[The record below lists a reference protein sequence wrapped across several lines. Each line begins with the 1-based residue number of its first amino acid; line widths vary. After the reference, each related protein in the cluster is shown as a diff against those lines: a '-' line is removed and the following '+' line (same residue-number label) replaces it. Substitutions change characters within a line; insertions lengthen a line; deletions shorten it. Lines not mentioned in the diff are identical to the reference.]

1 MNTSPQQADAPIR
14 LADYRPPAWRVEHV
28 ELTFDLGIDETLVSA
43 RLHLR
48 RDRDEP
54 LRLDG
59 EELELLEVALDGRT
73 LAPSEYAL
81 DACSLTVP
89 AASDGC
95 VLETKVR
102 LAPARNTAL
111 SGLYLSGSR
120 EAGFLLTQC
129 EAQGFR
135 RITFFPDRPDVL
147 AKYTVTLC
155 AGRARF
161 PVLLAGGDPE
171 GTGDLPDGRH
181 WARFVD
187 PYPKPSYLFAL
198 VAGHLEKIERAY
210 RTSDGRDVSLR
221 IFAEADAIHGC
232 AYAMDALERAM
243 RWDER
248 VYGRNYDLALFNVVA
263 THDFNMGAMENK
275 GLNVFNAKYLLADP
289 GTTTD
294 DEYRHIEAV
303 IAHEYFHNW
312 SGNRVT
318 CRDWFQLSLKEGFT
332 VFREQQFCGD
342 MQSAALQRI
351 DEVATLRRVQFPE
364 DAGPLAHPVRPAEY
378 TAIDNFYTPTV
389 YEKGAELIRMIA
401 GRLGAERFR
410 RGTDLY
416 FARHDGQAATIE
428 DLLAALGEANA
439 LDLSPYLA
447 WYAQAG
453 TPQLSASGDYDPVAR
468 TYTLALTQHT
478 APTPGQPE
486 KIPLPIPVRV
496 ALFAPDGKRIPMR
509 LHDEPG
515 RVHQECVLELMQR
528 EQRFV
533 FVQVDNRPVPS
544 LLRGFSA
551 PVQLRYACAPRE
563 LALLLRH
570 ESEGYDR
577 WNAGQQ
583 LAAAAYDALHAGA
596 QDRSSLD
603 AWCVALAELFDA
615 DPAQLDPA
623 LLAELLAPPS
633 PIELGARHEPL
644 DPERVHLAREALENM
659 LATRLGERLQ
669 VRYRTLHQLETGALD
684 ALAQARRRLKG
695 RVLALLL
702 RADPRP
708 GAALAVAQYGHAQ
721 SMTDRLSAMT
731 ALVRVGARQAEDV
744 LREFRARYDGKP
756 LVLDKWFALQAQ
768 APARETLARVKALV
782 SDPVFSLHNPNRVQA
797 LLGAFARGNPVGFHR
812 PDGEGY
818 RYVADK
824 VVEIDALNPQNGA
837 RLAKAFESWHK
848 LEPRRRSIALATLQ
862 DMNARPGLS
871 RDLSDI
877 LGRMLA
883 ADGN

>member
-1 MNTSPQQADAPIR
+1 MNASPLQAEAPVR
-14 LADYRPPAWRVEHV
+14 LADYRPPAWRVRHV
-28 ELTFDLGIDETLVSA
+28 ELTFDLGIDETLVGA

-48 RDRDEP
+48 RERDEP

-59 EELELLEVALDGRT
+59 EGLQLLEIALDGR
-73 LAPSEYAL
+73 
-81 DACSLTVP
+81 SLT
-89 AASDGC
+89 ASDYTLDGC
-95 VLETKVR
+95 GLTLPGAREDSVLETKVR
-102 LAPARNTAL
+102 IAPAGNTEL

-120 EAGFLLTQC
+120 DSGFLLTQC

-147 AKYTVTLC
+147 AQYSVTLR
-155 AGRARF
+155 ADRARF

-171 GTGDLPDGRH
+171 GAGELPDGRH

-210 RTSDGRDVSLR
+210 RTADGRDVTLR

-232 AYAMDALERAM
+232 GYAMGALERAM

-248 VYGRNYDLALFNVVA
+248 VYGRNYDLAIFNVVA

-289 GTTTD
+289 ETTTD

-351 DEVATLRRVQFPE
+351 DEVGTLRRVQFPE

-389 YEKGAELIRMIA
+389 YEKGAELVRMIA
-401 GRLGAERFR
+401 GRLGPERFR

-416 FARHDGQAATIE
+416 FSRHDGEAATIE
-428 DLLAALGEANA
+428 DFLKALGDANG

-453 TPQLSASGDYDPVAR
+453 TPQVRANGDYDPAAR
-468 TYTLALTQHT
+468 TYTLTLMQATL
-478 APTPGQPE
+478 PTPGQPD
-486 KIPLPIPVRV
+486 KSPLPIPVRI
-496 ALFAPDGKRIPMR
+496 ALYAADGSRIPM
-509 LHDEPG
+509 HTQDEPE
-515 RVHQECVLELMQR
+515 RAHEECVLELAR
-528 EQRFV
+528 GEQRFV
-533 FVQVDNRPVPS
+533 FVQVDTRPVPS

-551 PVQLRYACAPRE
+551 PVQWQYAYAPRE

-570 ESEGYDR
+570 ENEGYDR

-583 LAAAAYDALHAGA
+583 LAAAAYDALYAGA
-596 QDRSSLD
+596 QDRSSVD
-603 AWCVALAELFDA
+603 AWRAALAELFEADA
-615 DPAQLDPA
+615 AQLDPA
-623 LLAELLAPPS
+623 LLAELLTPPS
-633 PIELGARHEPL
+633 SIELGARHEPL
-644 DPERVHLAREALENM
+644 DPERVHLAREALENL
-659 LATRLGERLQ
+659 LASRLGERLHA
-669 VRYRTLHQLETGALD
+669 RYRALHEDEAGALD
-684 ALAQARRRLKG
+684 APAQARRRLKG

-702 RADPRP
+702 RADPRA
-708 GAALAVAQYGHAQ
+708 GATLAAAQYEHARN
-721 SMTDRLSAMT
+721 MTDRLSAMA
-731 ALVRVGARQAEDV
+731 ALVRAGAPQAEDIM
-744 LREFRARYDGKP
+744 RDFRARYDGKP
-756 LVLDKWFALQAQ
+756 LALDKWFALQAQ
-768 APARETLARVKALV
+768 APARETLARVQELSA
-782 SDPVFSLHNPNRVQA
+782 DPAFSLHNPNRVQA

-818 RYVADK
+818 RYVAQK
-824 VVEIDALNPQNGA
+824 VIEIDALNPQNGA
-837 RLAKAFESWHK
+837 RLAKSFESWHK
-848 LEPRRRSIALATLQ
+848 LEPRRRAAAADALEMLGSRQA
-862 DMNARPGLS
+862 LS
-871 RDLSDI
+871 RDLADLVSR
-877 LGRMLA
+877 LRA
-883 ADGN
+883 AR